1 MKKGREK
8 EKRFFPMQRHI
19 MRESS
24 SSKRAW
30 ERGKL
35 YEKPAQ
41 DYR

>member
-1 MKKGREK
+1 
-8 EKRFFPMQRHI
+8 MQSKSQDAKVSMPRQV
-19 MRESS
+19 MQESS

-41 DYR
+41 NY